1 MRVLLANKFF
11 FPGAGSETVFFQ
23 TRDVLREHGH
33 EVIDFATQDER
44 NLPSPHAE
52 FFAPHR
58 GYDRGRAR
66 DALASIYSL
75 GARRALRSLIA
86 AVGPPDVA
94 HLHNIYHQLSLS
106 IVDELRAHRVP
117 VVLTVHDSKPVC
129 PSYSIYTEGAPCRRC
144 VDGSVVNAIRHRCI
158 RDSRAASAV
167 AAVEGAV
174 NRARRMYRRVDR
186 LVVPSRFMAGV
197 LERGGLGGRI
207 SVIPNFYEALDY
219 SDGARPSN
227 GYFLFV
233 GRLDERKGV
242 PVLLDAFSRYGGSAR
257 LKLIGSGPLEAQAR
271 AAGAEPLGIRT
282 SAETLREIAGATALI
297 VPSSSEENCP
307 MTVLEA
313 WSQRTPVI
321 GSNRGGIPELV
332 DHGSDGFLFDAGS
345 ADELADRMRTITEQP
360 AVADE
365 LAARGLE
372 RLRSGHSKARY
383 YSDLM
388 EAYATA
394 RG

>member
-1 MRVLLANKFF
+1 VRVLLANKFF
-11 FPGAGSETVFFQ
+11 YPGAGSETVFFQ
-23 TRDVLREHGH
+23 TRDVLREQGH

-44 NLPSPHAE
+44 NLPSPHAS

-58 GYDRGRAR
+58 GYDHGRAR
-66 DALASIYSL
+66 DAAASIYSL
-75 GARRALRSLIA
+75 GARRALRRLIA

-106 IVDELRAHRVP
+106 IVDELRANGIP
-117 VVLTVHDSKPVC
+117 TVLTVHDSKPVC

-144 VDGSVVNAIRHRCI
+144 VDGSVVNAVRHRCI

-174 NRARRMYRRVDR
+174 NRARRMYRRMDR

-207 SVIPNFYEALDY
+207 SVIPNFFEAPE
-219 SDGARPSN
+219 RSN
-227 GYFLFV
+227 GASGSYFLFV

-242 PVLLDAFSRYGGSAR
+242 PVLLDAFSRYGGAAR
-257 LKLIGSGPLEAQAR
+257 LKMIGSGPLEAAAR
-271 AAGAEPLGIRT
+271 EAGGELLGIRT
-282 SAETLREIAGATALI
+282 AAETLQEIAGAAALV

-313 WSQRTPVI
+313 RSQRTPVI
-321 GSNRGGIPELV
+321 GSTRGGIPELV
-332 DHGSDGFLFDAGS
+332 DDGTDGLLFEGGS
-345 ADELADRMRTITEQP
+345 ADALAARMRTITDQP
-360 AVADE
+360 ALASE
-365 LAARGLE
+365 LAARGLK
-372 RLRSGHSKARY
+372 RLRSDHSKARY